1 VQPCQGSSG
10 RVVQHALVIHH
21 PSVVGAGAVSSGILS
36 KASSVVVLAGKGGKK
51 QSCSFPI
58 PSALDDGSSET
69 SSAMVGDS
77 QTSPIGLVVVESL
90 AALVVMD
97 KEEEGEV
104 ALCLVDGEDGD
115 SPSSLDI
122 YSPIA
127 LGDSGFSD

>member
-1 VQPCQGSSG
+1 
-10 RVVQHALVIHH
+10 
-21 PSVVGAGAVSSGILS
+21 
-36 KASSVVVLAGKGGKK
+36 
-51 QSCSFPI
+51 
-58 PSALDDGSSET
+58 
-69 SSAMVGDS
+69 
-77 QTSPIGLVVVESL
+77 LVVVESL